1 MRKKDQPKE
10 QHFYPFTFLL
20 NIIKF
25 IFDKNK
31 IQKTNTKNK
40 FLEQKFV
47 RTNNSFRKRKNAQ
60 TLAVVQRFSVFVS
73 Q

>member
-20 NIIKF
+20 NISNSYSIKT
-25 IFDKNK
+25 KYK
-31 IQKTNTKNK
+31 KTNTKNK